1 MLFQSMSSINTIKP
15 VNIYEFFSSNNK
27 AKHSIKTM
35 LGIKSGDFFLLFNV
49 GKQFFKFVL
58 KFNFYCDSVILVDI
72 DCVNQFNKNP
82 SGETVDV
89 LVLFELL
96 NE

>member
-1 MLFQSMSSINTIKP
+1 MSSINTIKP
-15 VNIYEFFSSNNK
+15 ANIYEFFLNNNK
-27 AKHSIKTM
+27 TKHSIKTM

-58 KFNFYCDSVILVDI
+58 KFYFYCDSVILVDI

-89 LVLFELL
+89 LVLFEMF